1 MRNKIDKNLIEKAI
15 KGDAKAFSEIYCA
28 LRGAIYGFSARML
41 ADFTTAEDVTQ
52 EVFVFF
58 IQNPQKYD
66 IERGELLSFLCGV
79 ARNRILHRLR
89 KEQSQIEI
97 LQEDLGGFDEPI
109 DLTICN
115 PLKNLLDAEFFEKVE
130 AGIAKLPLLQREVLI
145 LREIE
150 ELSYEEISQITE
162 TQVSA
167 VKSRLYRARRNLAK
181 ELTPYWSPNEEK
193 NYEMC

>member
-15 KGDAKAFSEIYCA
+15 KGETKAFSEIYSA

-41 ADFTTAEDVTQ
+41 ADFTVAEDVTL

-58 IQNPQKYD
+58 IQNPHKYD
-66 IERGELLSFLCGV
+66 VERGELLSFLCGV

-89 KEQSQIEI
+89 KDQLQIEI
-97 LQEDLGGFDEPI
+97 LHEDLEGFDEPI
-109 DLTICN
+109 DLINCN
-115 PLKNLLDAEFFEKVE
+115 PLKSLLAAEFFKKVE
-130 AGIAKLPLLQREVLI
+130 DGIAKLPLLQREVLI

-150 ELSYEEISQITE
+150 ELSYEEIAQITE

-167 VKSRLYRARRNLAK
+167 VKSRLHRARRNLAR
-181 ELTPYWSPNEEK
+181 ELAPYLSPNEEK
-193 NYEMC
+193 NYEVC

>member
-1 MRNKIDKNLIEKAI
+1 MENK
-15 KGDAKAFSEIYCA
+15 
-28 LRGAIYGFSARML
+28 
-41 ADFTTAEDVTQ
+41 
-52 EVFVFF
+52 
-58 IQNPQKYD
+58 QNPQKYD

-89 KEQSQIEI
+89 KEQLQIET
-97 LQEDLGGFDEPI
+97 LQEDLDNFDEPI
-109 DLTICN
+109 DLTNCN

-130 AGIAKLPLLQREVLI
+130 EGIAKLPLLQREVLI

-150 ELSYEEISQITE
+150 ELSYEEIAQITE

-167 VKSRLYRARRNLAK
+167 VKSRLYRARKNLAK
-181 ELTPYWSPNEEK
+181 ELAPYLSPNEEK

>member
-15 KGDAKAFSEIYCA
+15 KGDAKAFSEIYSA

-41 ADFTTAEDVTQ
+41 LDFTTAEDITQ

-79 ARNRILHRLR
+79 ARNQILHRLR
-89 KEQSQIEI
+89 NEQSQVETF
-97 LQEDLGGFDEPI
+97 QEDLEGFDEPI
-109 DLTICN
+109 DLTSCN

-130 AGIAKLPLLQREVLI
+130 AGIANLPLLQREVLI

-150 ELSYEEISQITE
+150 ELSYEEIAQITE

-181 ELTPYWSPNEEK
+181 EIAPYLSPNEEK